1 MRIQSND
8 IVILDTTDT
17 KKIDLH
23 ITSNHPTVQI
33 SNSND
38 SQAPLTP
45 DWSKSPLVLTPIIY
59 IDAEPMTDDL
69 DATFTWTMIKG
80 NEANGTEK
88 SKTKVLTISTN
99 EDLDTSSTIRYKCE
113 VQYNNKS
120 FFNEITFARV
130 SAGKDGA
137 SGSSAPA
144 VKAQYSVDGVSDWSS
159 ILNEDQHKY
168 IRLSYDNGATWPSV
182 FKIAGEDGKS
192 VQVKGVAYSKTTP
205 VTGESI
211 TLYSDT
217 STNTRITSAI
227 QGDSYLVDGYLC
239 VYNGANFVCTGQIQ
253 GPQGAKGDSYYLF
266 IRYADNTSGSGISTN
281 PDGKSYIGFYRS
293 SVNQVPTDVSS
304 ATWNWAKFVGEDAKS
319 ITLTSNVQ
327 VFKIDKSNTMTP
339 ATITVTAQA
348 TNTTISSSGWT
359 YSVDGGKTFSATVPT
374 GVARSG
380 NVVTLTGASLTSN
393 SIVIKASDGTYSDLL
408 TIYKVFDGTDGKQG
422 DEGKPA
428 PTVFLTNENISFAAN
443 ANGQIIGTTVYC
455 NVVAY
460 SGTTKV
466 TPTIGT
472 ILSTEIPTGMT
483 IGTTT
488 TTSNEIVIPITIA
501 NNATLG
507 SAQNVNGTIN
517 IPITSPVATSLKL
530 TWSKINS
537 GVNGTNASLVDITP
551 SALYFKSTT
560 GKDGTFTPDYIYLYP
575 RFQTVSFSKWEYS
588 VNGGTT
594 WVAASGANG
603 LTISTYNSI
612 ANALRIA
619 KTSTLYT
626 DTVTSISFRCVSSNA
641 AVYDTV
647 SIGKLFDV
655 DVEEINTRIT
665 ESLAEV
671 KTTTDSITSRVSAT
685 EASISTINN
694 NVSSITT
701 RVSAAEQ
708 KITPTAIVSTVR
720 QSTDYTNDLGK
731 KVNSSEI
738 ISKINQTAESV
749 TISAKKIGLL
759 GATNIPDLTADKIKG
774 GTLTLGGSNATTQS
788 GQLLVKNASDT
799 DMLKLNKDGIVVRS
813 GHLAIAEDFA
823 NSRFDWE
830 TETWYTTTNT
840 RQLDLGDTYIR
851 MGVYSPS
858 GYTNY
863 MRLLDNGLYFSGNAQ
878 GLGSWGS
885 FIGHSSGDF
894 VIQDSVRSNILFRGH
909 DGDEM
914 ASISSDGF
922 YINGPVYG
930 GITSGNA
937 KQLNNV
943 FVQHFSTAQTGYIAI
958 RLGTATRSLNSM
970 ITIKGH
976 VTSYQNSTSFEAS
989 CYFYKSNSVFHNPVA
1004 TISNPDV
1011 LREVYFAEGIS
1022 DGCVYLIIGS
1032 TNSAWNHPTVAIDT
1046 LTIGYSGHTAYE
1058 WNTGWIATVHTNL
1071 SNFQTV
1077 TPCHRGGMKKTLW
1090 SGAVKNGAT
1099 ITVNENIRNFK
1110 FLTCIIGEET
1120 SDLGIVLGTFLDDTL
1135 PQLHFGAIYTD
1146 TNGLAGNDLMGA
1158 KFRVNSETS
1167 LTLDGC
1173 ASKFASTLH
1182 CKKIVGWR

>member
-99 EDLDTSSTIRYKCE
+99 EDLDNSSTIRYKCE
-113 VQYNNKS
+113 VKYNDKS

-144 VKAQYSVDGVSDWSS
+144 VKAQYSVDGASDWSS

-205 VTGESI
+205 VTGEFI

-217 STNTRITSAI
+217 STNTQITSAI

-359 YSVDGGKTFSATVPT
+359 YSIDGGKTFSATVPT

-380 NVVTLTGASLTSN
+380 NVVTLTGASLTAN

-443 ANGQIIGTTVYC
+443 ANGQITGTTVYC

-483 IGTTT
+483 IGATT

-537 GVNGTNASLVDITP
+537 GANGTSASLVDITP
-551 SALYFKSTT
+551 SALYFKSNN
-560 GKDGTFTPDYIYLYP
+560 GKDGTFAPEFIYIYP
-575 RFQTVSFSKWEYS
+575 RFQNVTYS
-588 VNGGTT
+588 NWQYSIDGGTN

-603 LTISTYNSI
+603 LTIGTYNSI
-612 ANALRIA
+612 PNTLRISR
-619 KTSTLYT
+619 TSALYT
-626 DTVTSISFRCVSSNA
+626 DAITTISFRCNSTASG
-641 AVYDTV
+641 VYDTV
-647 SIGKLFDV
+647 SIAKLFDV
-655 DVEEINTRIT
+655 DVEAINTRIT
-665 ESLAEV
+665 DSLAEV
-671 KTTTDSITSRVSAT
+671 KTTTDSIASRVSTT
-685 EASISTINN
+685 ETSIGTINN
-694 NVSSITT
+694 NISSITN

-731 KVNSSEI
+731 KVNSTDV
-738 ISKINQTAESV
+738 ISTINQTAGSV
-749 TISAKKIGLL
+749 TINANKIGLL

-774 GTLTLGGSNATTQS
+774 GTLTLGGSSVTTQN
-788 GQLLVKNASDT
+788 GQLLVKNASNV
-799 DMLKLNKDGIVVRS
+799 DMLKVNKDGLVVKS
-813 GHLAIAEDFA
+813 GHLAVAREFT
-823 NSRFDWE
+823 NSTHNWD
-830 TETWYTTTNT
+830 TDTWTTTNNT
-840 RQLDLGDTYIR
+840 SQLDLGDDFIH
-851 MGVYSPS
+851 MGFYSPS
-858 GYTNY
+858 GYTNM
-863 MRLLDNGLYFSGNAQ
+863 MRLLDTGLYFQGTAQ
-878 GLGSWGS
+878 GTGSWGS
-885 FIGHSSGDF
+885 FIGHDSDGYF
-894 VIQDSVRSNILFRGH
+894 VVQDSVRSDISFRGS
-909 DGDEM
+909 GNTEM
-914 ASISSDGF
+914 ANLNSNNFNVNVPVMFSGGISYVPIVANTNLNNIKKSGF
-922 YINGPVYG
+922 YKCAASATAKTLLNCPTVSAFGLVVEEHAGVKQTLTVYLTDNQP
-930 GITSGNA
+930 IIYIRNFY
-937 KQLNNV
+937 NNV
-943 FVQHFSTAQTGYIAI
+943 WGTWSRLSYAGEST
-958 RLGTATRSLNSM
+958 
-970 ITIKGH
+970 
-976 VTSYQNSTSFEAS
+976 
-989 CYFYKSNSVFHNPVA
+989 
-1004 TISNPDV
+1004 
-1011 LREVYFAEGIS
+1011 
-1022 DGCVYLIIGS
+1022 
-1032 TNSAWNHPTVAIDT
+1032 
-1046 LTIGYSGHTAYE
+1046 
-1058 WNTGWIATVHTNL
+1058 
-1071 SNFQTV
+1071 
-1077 TPCHRGGMKKTLW
+1077 TLW
-1090 SGAVKNGAT
+1090 TGAILSDTT
-1099 ITVNENIRNFK
+1099 ITVKENIRNFK
-1110 FLTCIIGEET
+1110 FLTCIMGDASISWGIT
-1120 SDLGIVLGTFLDDTL
+1120 MGAFMDSDISE
-1135 PQLHFGAIYTD
+1135 LHFGAIYTD
-1146 TNGLAGNDLMGA
+1146 ANSIAGANLYGVRF
-1158 KFRVNSETS
+1158 KINSTTS
-1167 LTLDGC
+1167 LTMQACGTKSGGG
-1173 ASKFASTLH
+1173 AYMR
-1182 CKKIVGWR
+1182 KIVGWR